1 MVESILL
8 KMKWMR
14 KIWIFVVSL
23 FVAMLSSQTF
33 WYFENKAYCSFE
45 DKNLTISIKRVEGS
59 ARCRVYMD
67 TIYQLALKKYSEI
80 STIRSYI
87 AQWEDI
93 YYWRRV
99 LDEKNSELL
108 QLVNYRNQIK
118 TAIDKF
124 EWALF
129 DKYYGLLQKPMQ
141 TYYSELEIQYYMLIN
156 LASANKTWDYS
167 LKVAKIEQQMW
178 NVNHI
183 LKAEKLDHIMEVL
196 LSYIYL

>member
-1 MVESILL
+1 MLSIFAILL
-8 KMKWMR
+8 
-14 KIWIFVVSL
+14 SN
-23 FVAMLSSQTF
+23 QTF

-45 DKNLTISIKRVEGS
+45 GKSVTISIKKVEWAS
-59 ARCRVYMD
+59 RCRVYMD
-67 TIYQLALKKYSEI
+67 TIYQLALKKYNEI
-80 STIRSYI
+80 TTIRSYI
-87 AQWEDI
+87 MQGEDV
-93 YYWRRV
+93 YYRKNI

-141 TYYSELEIQYYMLIN
+141 TYYSELEMQYYMLIN
-156 LASANKTWDYS
+156 SQIANKTWDYS
-167 LKVAKIEQQMW
+167 LKLAKIEQQMW

-183 LKAEKLDHIMEVL
+183 LEAEKLDHIMEVL
-196 LSYIYL
+196 LSYIYLKREIEWK